1 MHHAVFLASK
11 ASNIH
16 NLQQAKGSRLQLPAP
31 DSMITY
37 LAFGELNAEGI
48 QAKSYFRK
56 IDYSRYQDSALY
68 TMNIGQADVVVVVG
82 DLAAEKW
89 LSQHPGAAILNT
101 PPVPNL
107 TLAVSKSLPGATV
120 FSPMAPSAGRATR
133 AQK

>member
-16 NLQQAKGSRLQLPAP
+16 NLQ
-31 DSMITY
+31 
-37 LAFGELNAEGI
+37 

-68 TMNIGQADVVVVVG
+68 TMNIGQADVVVG
-82 DLAAEKW
+82 DLTAEKW
-89 LSQHPGAAILNT
+89 LSQHPGTAILNT

-107 TLAVSKSLPGATV
+107 ILVVSKSLPGATV
-120 FSPMAPSAGRATR
+120 FACNGPECWKSCKSAKVTLQHGYSKVYWFRGGYPEWKA
-133 AQK
+133 AGLPVE